1 MFNKNQR
8 FGIQGESLAVR
19 YLKSAGYHIIQTN
32 YRTKIGEI
40 DVIAKDADTIV
51 FVEVKARSSARFGSP
66 KHAVTHRKM
75 RTISKVALY
84 YLKITKQ
91 TRVRARFD
99 VVSINTAGKM
109 PEIEL
114 VKNAFP
120 LSYG

>member
-1 MFNKNQR
+1 MWNKNQQ
-8 FGIQGESLAVR
+8 FGIQGESLAVSH
-19 YLKSAGYHIIQTN
+19 LKSAGYLIVATN

-40 DVIAKDADTIV
+40 DIIAKDADTIV
-51 FVEVKARSSARFGSP
+51 FVEVKARSSNRFGSP
-66 KHAVTHRKM
+66 KYAVTKKKM

-99 VVSINTAGKM
+99 VVSINTAGRV
-109 PEIEL
+109 PEIEI

-120 LSYG
+120 LAYG